1 MKYTL
6 LTILFLALITG
17 CSKEKFETKPHLK
30 LLSVSDNVVPKNGT
44 LDVNL
49 EFNDKEGDVFDSL
62 FVSKVRLNARTTAT
76 TRDSF
81 RLKVPAFPNDKKGE
95 LAFTL
100 NYQQHLISAQSP
112 LTVPGTNNPV
122 LFESDTVN
130 IRFVLRD
137 KAGNKSDTLVIDNVV
152 VQR

>member
-6 LTILFLALITG
+6 LSILFLALITG
-17 CSKEKFETKPHLK
+17 CSKDKFETKPQLK
-30 LLSVSDNVVPKNGT
+30 LLSVSDKVVPKNGT
-44 LDVNL
+44 LDISL
-49 EFNDKEGDVFDSL
+49 EFTDKEGDIYDSL
-62 FVSKVRLNARTTAT
+62 FVSKVRLNARTTTT

-81 RLKVPAFPNDKKGE
+81 RLKVPTFPNDTKGE

-130 IRFVLRD
+130 IRLVLRD

>member
-6 LTILFLALITG
+6 YSILFLALIIG
-17 CSKEKFETKPHLK
+17 CSKDKFETKPQLK
-30 LLSVSDNVVPKNGT
+30 LLSVSNKVVPKNGT

-49 EFNDKEGDVFDSL
+49 EFTDKEGDIYDSI
-62 FVSKVRLNARTTAT
+62 FVSKVRLNARTTQT

-81 RLKVPAFPNDKKGE
+81 HLKVPAFPNNTKGE
-95 LAFTL
+95 LAMTL
-100 NYQQHLISAQSP
+100 NYQLHLISAQSP
-112 LTVPGTNNPV
+112 PLVTGTNPPQY
-122 LFESDTVN
+122 EADTLN

-137 KAGNKSDTLVIDNVV
+137 LAGNKSDTLVIDNVV

>member
-6 LTILFLALITG
+6 LPFLLLALITG
-17 CSKEKFETKPHLK
+17 CSKDNFETKPQLK
-30 LLSVSDNVVPKNGT
+30 LLSVSDKVVPRNGT
-44 LDVNL
+44 LDVAL
-49 EFNDKEGDVFDSL
+49 EFTDKEGDVYDSI
-62 FVSKVRLNARTTAT
+62 FVSKQRLNVRTTAT

-81 RLKVPAFPNDKKGE
+81 RLKVPTFPNNTKGE
-95 LAFTL
+95 LSFTL
-100 NYQQHLISAQSP
+100 NYQQHLISAQTP
-112 LTVPGTNNPV
+112 LSVPGTSNPV
-122 LFESDTVN
+122 LFEPDTVN